1 MGEPNHEP
9 PQRVNPLSRE
19 LDDVHAVRGR
29 VRALAAI
36 FGLFL
41 AQQVPL
47 TLAAVLA
54 PAVYRK
60 LGLPLEQF
68 ALFSIPLIP
77 PATRWLWAPV
87 VDRHFGRRS
96 WIAGCTAL
104 AVLLYL
110 GLAATAP
117 TLETLHGFVALLTL
131 ISVVMATQDVAVDGY
146 VVEALRKGEQ
156 AAGSRL
162 RLAATEAGQLIA
174 IGGLML
180 LYQTAGWA
188 TAVSVSA
195 LVLAVF
201 TLPAL
206 LQEAPPRSPVGPGVL
221 SAAFRR
227 PDMQAILLVAAATA
241 FPAGIAS
248 AIVGPFLVDKGL
260 SIGSIGVALG
270 LASSVA
276 PVLSAFT
283 LSPWLTRG
291 RTLSQSVLRVIPFSA
306 CAPLGLFS
314 LALWPGPDAMVVAAA
329 VFVGSFLAAP
339 GLILIY
345 QARLGWT
352 ARASAGTEFSLQES
366 VVYLSRNVLTAAVA
380 GPFAALF
387 GWPTLFAANAILA
400 AGSLVILARM
410 VPSIEALVATR
421 DAV

>member
-1 MGEPNHEP
+1 MAEPNHEP
-9 PQRVNPLSRE
+9 APSVKAMSPDRP
-19 LDDVHAVRGR
+19 DVYAGRGR
-29 VRALAAI
+29 IRALGAI

-77 PATRWLWAPV
+77 PATRWLWAPL
-87 VDRHFGRRS
+87 VDRHFGRRA

-110 GLAATAP
+110 ALALMAP
-117 TLETLHGFVALLTL
+117 TLEGLPAFVALLTL

-174 IGGLML
+174 IAGLML
-180 LYQTAGWA
+180 LYQRAGWTA
-188 TAVSVSA
+188 AVSVSA
-195 LVLAVF
+195 AVLATF

-206 LQEAPPRSPVGPGVL
+206 IQAPPPRSPVATGIL
-221 SAAFRR
+221 SSAIRR
-227 PDMQAILLVAAATA
+227 PDMQAILLVAAVTA
-241 FPAGIAS
+241 FPAGVAS
-248 AIVGPFLVDKGL
+248 AIIGPFLVDKGL

-291 RTLSQSVLRVIPFSA
+291 RTLSEAVWRVLPFSA
-306 CAPLGLFS
+306 CAPLGLFT
-314 LALWPGPDAMVVAAA
+314 LALWPRPDALIVALA
-329 VFVGSFLAAP
+329 VFVGAFLAAP

-366 VVYLSRNVLTAAVA
+366 MVYLARNVLTGAVA

-387 GWPTLFAANAILA
+387 GWPLLFATNALIA
-400 AGSLVILARM
+400 AGSLLVLARM
-410 VPSIEALVATR
+410 VPRIEALVAAR
-421 DAV
+421 DAA